1 MNEYTHQEASGS
13 GISGISTSS
22 LEVWM
27 ATLEYNQEP
36 SDHRTTEEDLHQ
48 T

>member
-1 MNEYTHQEASGS
+1 MNEYIHQEASG
-13 GISGISTSS
+13 SGISTSS